1 MFRVKR
7 NLKDME
13 TMTFKS
19 GISVLLVL
27 GSCHSLKEDEET
39 GVVEVDH
46 LILSPSPGEGH
57 EGDQEVD
64 QEVALSKVKELAKN
78 TEIMLPMTGATGV
91 KVIGDEEITSGK
103 KVTIK
108 IRMVISL
115 SSTEEEEA
123 SPAMGGGGAQK
134 GLMED
139 VKVQYTYQNW
149 HKLVRHTDLV
159 TTSPTI
165 LETMSPTSVTKEI
178 VEDLEGVIEDAA
190 REE

>member
-1 MFRVKR
+1 
-7 NLKDME
+7 ME

-27 GSCHSLKEDEET
+27 GSCRSLKEGEET

-46 LILSPSPGEGH
+46 LILILSPSLGEGH

-78 TEIMLPMTGATGV
+78 MEIMLPMTGATGV

-103 KVTIK
+103 KVNIK
-108 IRMVISL
+108 IRMLISL

-123 SPAMGGGGAQK
+123 SPAMGGEGAQK
-134 GLMED
+134 GLVED

-149 HKLVRHTDLV
+149 YKLVRHTDLV

-178 VEDLEGVIEDAA
+178 VEGLEGVIEDAA